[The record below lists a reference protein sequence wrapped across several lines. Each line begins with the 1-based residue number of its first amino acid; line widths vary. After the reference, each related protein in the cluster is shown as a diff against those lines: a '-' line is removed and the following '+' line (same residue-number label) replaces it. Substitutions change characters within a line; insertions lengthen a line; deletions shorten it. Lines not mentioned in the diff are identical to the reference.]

1 MVTAKSLWGEI
12 PVSKPLPDLPS
23 RILRE
28 QGAILTEA
36 TSGVLIGEV
45 KSGVSISAAR
55 TSDFGSKVLGA
66 IMKETYGTDPDNQF
80 FTASLRMKVPSLNG
94 YVFDILSI
102 EYPIDLYPLKIR
114 DNVNQATKDCQN
126 VAEYE
131 QELEQV
137 LSSTKVK
144 SVITA
149 LFSQASDTALD
160 EDEF

>member
-1 MVTAKSLWGEI
+1 MVTTKNLWGEI

-45 KSGVSISAAR
+45 KSGVSTSASLYGIGSSSEKNLR
-55 TSDFGSKVLGA
+55 ERYGSNSDS
-66 IMKETYGTDPDNQF
+66 QF
-80 FTASLRMKVPSLNG
+80 FIASLRMRVPSLNG

-102 EYPIDLYPLKIR
+102 EYPIDFYPLKVR
-114 DNVNQATKDCQN
+114 DNVNQETKNCQN
-126 VAEYE
+126 VTEYE
-131 QELEQV
+131 QELSQV
-137 LSSTKVK
+137 LSSEKVK

-149 LFSQASDTALD
+149 LFSQASDNALD
-160 EDEF
+160 EDQF